1 MIYEWD
7 EAKNLANQ
15 AKHGLSFEDMARF
28 DWNLAVLMNEE
39 IVDFELWEIY
49 VGPLINNMITVVVTE
64 RGEKTRIISLRK
76 ALRPEI
82 KFWKG
87 TFNV

>member
-39 IVDFELWEIY
+39 IVDFEL
-49 VGPLINNMITVVVTE
+49 
-64 RGEKTRIISLRK
+64 
-76 ALRPEI
+76 
-82 KFWKG
+82 
-87 TFNV
+87 